1 MTTLAA
7 PAPAR
12 VTREQYFALVDHGVL
27 TEEDHVELLEGVIVA
42 MRRRDRVTRGWWS
55 ALRRRCARHSVR
67 AREYRVASWDA
78 VPAALTEQAG
88 SRPLD
93 VDQGLLS

>member
-12 VTREQYFALVDHGVL
+12 VTREQYFALVDP
-27 TEEDHVELLEGVIVA
+27 EDHVELLEGVIVA